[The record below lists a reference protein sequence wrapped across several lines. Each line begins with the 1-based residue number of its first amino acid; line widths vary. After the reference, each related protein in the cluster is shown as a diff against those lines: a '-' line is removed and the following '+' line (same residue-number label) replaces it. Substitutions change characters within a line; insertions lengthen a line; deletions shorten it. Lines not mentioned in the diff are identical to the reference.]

1 MGPAHPDWSRNAPQ
15 TRPGAPHRTGTI
27 RPGIGASIAFRVAAQ
42 PKDGG
47 MSRNANL
54 ERLGDFTTSPR
65 VIPVSLLAIGIGVV
79 STLVAGAL
87 LRLIGFFT
95 NIFFYGRLSTTFV

>member
-1 MGPAHPDWSRNAPQ
+1 
-15 TRPGAPHRTGTI
+15 
-27 RPGIGASIAFRVAAQ
+27 
-42 PKDGG
+42 
-47 MSRNANL
+47 MSRNGNL

-79 STLVAGAL
+79 STFVAGAL

-95 NIFFYGRLSTTFV
+95 NIFF